1 MYQKTLAPINDCIKQ
16 TPTAPSTAPYGFYCS
31 LGTIPFT
38 VAVNRV
44 NVALRDEG
52 FDVLSDIDLQALIHD
67 KLELDVRPYRILGA
81 CSPLLAHRAVC
92 SQPDIGLLL
101 PCNVLVREETD
112 GSQSVGFLNP
122 ATVMQLTND
131 IEIAMVVSCVGARLL
146 RVRMA
151 LLKAADSA
159 VAVEPG
165 MSTLPQRASFRSY
178 GRAQGKERRAMARR
192 V

>member
-1 MYQKTLAPINDCIKQ
+1 MLVQMALFYGTLIK
-16 TPTAPSTAPYGFYCS
+16 
-31 LGTIPFT
+31 
-38 VAVNRV
+38 VADFARISQ
-44 NVALRDEG
+44 G
-52 FDVLSDIDLQALIHD
+52 GLQALIHD

-81 CSPLLAHRAVC
+81 CSPLLAHRAIC

-101 PCNVLVREETD
+101 PCNVLVREEAD

-151 LLKAADSA
+151 LSKAADSA

-165 MSTLPQRASFRSY
+165 LSALPQKTSFRSY
-178 GRAQGKERRAMARR
+178 GRAQGIERRAMARR